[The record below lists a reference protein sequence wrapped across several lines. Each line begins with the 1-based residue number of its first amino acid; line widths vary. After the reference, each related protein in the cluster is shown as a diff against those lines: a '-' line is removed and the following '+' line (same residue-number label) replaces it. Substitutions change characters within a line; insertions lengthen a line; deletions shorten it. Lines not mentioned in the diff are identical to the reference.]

1 MYEAPP
7 SVNLIPCKDQCGATF
22 CSETCRDMF
31 NAYGHH
37 IACPNVKH
45 AKEEKRK
52 AEKMKKQR
60 TGGCSCCSHDNE
72 SDNVRTRVALDEEK
86 EHKLRAELIETSD
99 TDLDFAKLELMVCH
113 DYELEE
119 VDDMHER
126 EILSI
131 LAHARVEEWFEE
143 EQKKIRMSQ
152 ESLSQMT
159 YQEAGDMMRR
169 NTKLPAVIHKGT
181 GLYRRFRPGQR
192 VILGKGW
199 GGNST
204 ESEISG
210 TVIRLLVHDGN
221 GSSSPYEIE
230 TDEGVYLCVP
240 EDLDQHIQHEEGSY
254 ILGDDIIKDVD
265 LLNDVQREVEMGYSS
280 CNALRELLFG
290 EHGATTDASCPS
302 HPYSSKLNRRHCH
315 CCGKKAKSS
324 KSRSCGNTRTE
335 HKKKQSMAVCTG
347 CRCVAY
353 CSRECQIKHWPEH
366 KHACRAVQEARQ
378 DFLDRNPNAEHTKEG
393 RKFIRTQ
400 SIMTHRY
407 HTLGTFFEQKCGM
420 SPGTA
425 RLLQGFV
432 MRSVETTLLA
442 DIFEDEFIDSDGN
455 HYNGRD
461 ESLQSLARDVLE
473 EDVFFTMSGSD
484 AGGGSLLTTQNLFR
498 LVAGVVHFSKTD
510 RDLAAFCVTAL
521 DVFLHSSFNRAI
533 VPDLKGIQR
542 ISDQSNH

>member
-1 MYEAPP
+1 MYDAPP
-7 SVNLIPCKDQCGATF
+7 SVNLIPCKEQCGAMF
-22 CSETCRDMF
+22 CSETCRDIF

-37 IACPNVKH
+37 IACPNIKH
-45 AKEEKRK
+45 AKEEERRK
-52 AEKMKKQR
+52 IEKMERQR
-60 TGGCSCCSHDNE
+60 MGDCSCCSNDNE
-72 SDNVRTRVALDEEK
+72 SDNVRTRASLTEEK
-86 EHKLRAELIETSD
+86 ERKLRAELIETRD

-119 VDDMHER
+119 VDEMHER
-126 EILSI
+126 EIPSI
-131 LAHARVEEWFEE
+131 LARARVEEWYEE

-152 ESLSQMT
+152 ESSLQMT
-159 YQEAGDMMRR
+159 YEEAGDMMRR
-169 NTKLPAVIHKGT
+169 NIRLPAVIHKGT
-181 GLYRRFRPGQR
+181 GLHRRFRPGQR

-199 GGNST
+199 AGNNT
-204 ESEISG
+204 ESDITG
-210 TVIRLLVHDGN
+210 TVIRLLVHGDGYE
-221 GSSSPYEIE
+221 SSSPYEIE

-240 EDLDQHIQHEEGSY
+240 EDMDQHIQYEEGGC
-254 ILGDDIIKDVD
+254 ILGDEIIADVD
-265 LLNDVQREVEMGYSS
+265 LLHDVQREVEMGYSS
-280 CNALRELLFG
+280 CNALRQLLFG

-315 CCGKKAKSS
+315 CCGKKVKSS
-324 KSRSCGNTRTE
+324 KSKSSSSSRAE
-335 HKKKQSMAVCTG
+335 DKKKESMAVCTG

-366 KHACRAVQEARQ
+366 KPACRAVQEARQ
-378 DFLDRNPNAEHTKEG
+378 DFLDRNPDAEHTKEG
-393 RKFIRTQ
+393 RRFIRTQ

-407 HTLGTFFEQKCGM
+407 YTLGTFFEQKCGM
-420 SPGTA
+420 SSGTA

-442 DIFEDEFIDSDGN
+442 DIFEDEFVDGEGN

-473 EDVFFTMSGSD
+473 EDAFFTMSGVN
-484 AGGGSLLTTQNLFR
+484 AGGGTLLTTQNLFR
-498 LVAGVVHFSKTD
+498 LVAGVVHFCDTD

-533 VPDLKGIQR
+533 VPDVKGIQR
-542 ISDQSNH
+542 FPM